1 MANKHRKATAP
12 ARAKAGFQ
20 PWQIV
25 AGVVALVAVVA
36 VAAFMLSGAS
46 QPKVEVTVK
55 GAPSLSVDR
64 NKIDFGDVKLG
75 QTVQASFVVA
85 NVGDKPLRFSEP
97 PYIEVVEGC

>member
-12 ARAKAGFQ
+12 QHRNAGL
-20 PWQIV
+20 PLWQIV
-25 AGVVALVAVVA
+25 AGVVALVLVG
-36 VAAFMLSGAS
+36 VAAFWLSGAS

-55 GAPSLSVDR
+55 GTPSLSVDR
-64 NKIDFGDVKLG
+64 NEINLGEVRLG
-75 QTVQASFVVA
+75 QTVEASFTVG

>member
-12 ARAKAGFQ
+12 QHRNAGW
-20 PWQIV
+20 PLWQIV
-25 AGVVALVAVVA
+25 AGVAALVVVG
-36 VAAFMLSGAS
+36 VAAFWLSGAS

-64 NKIDFGDVKLG
+64 NQIDFGDVRLG
-75 QTVQASFVVA
+75 QTVEASFVVA

-97 PYIEVVEGC
+97 PYVEVVEGC